1 MINFAKRSM
10 VGFFGLILLLS
21 VFISTSPGAD
31 NIFKIAAIVPLSGP
45 AAGWGIPADR
55 GFKYVIDDYNKKGGL
70 LVGGQR
76 YKVEMVEYDN
86 KYQTSETM
94 TLLNKAIFG
103 DKVKYLTVMGQ
114 HNCVVAAPVCETNKV
129 LHLANASG
137 GAELTNPKYSLTFR
151 MMFNPNSLGSILYYP
166 EMMKQFGVKTV
177 ALVNPDDDGGYTT
190 SKAIKSVVEGLSPAP
205 QIVADEYYVRGT
217 ADFTPVILRVLAKK
231 PDLIDLGISSPGDTG
246 LFLKQVGEA
255 GYTGLHMNS
264 ASVVTTDVIWKAAG
278 KYAKGHFVVGA
289 FAKSPTP
296 EYEALT
302 KRYQGDFG
310 GTVAPIIV
318 YYSYE
323 NLKVLFLAIEK
334 ANTFDTVTVANTLG
348 NMKWNSLY
356 GPARWMGK
364 EKILGFGI
372 DRSFCTPTPMSR
384 IGDEGKIEEWMLKS
398 LPLEK

>member
-1 MINFAKRSM
+1 MTRFARAIM
-10 VGFFGLILLLS
+10 AGFIGICLLLS
-21 VFISTSPGAD
+21 LSGIALPAAENVFKVAS
-31 NIFKIAAIVPLSGP
+31 IVALSGP
-45 AAGWGIPADR
+45 AAGWGIPANR
-55 GFKYVIDDYNKKGGL
+55 AFKYVIDDYNKKGGI

-76 YKVEMVEYDN
+76 YKIEFIEYDN
-86 KYQTSETM
+86 KYQTSETT

-129 LHLANASG
+129 LHLASASG
-137 GAELTNPKYSLTFR
+137 GTELTNPKHSLTFR
-151 MMFNPNSLGSILYYP
+151 LLFNPNSLGSILYYP
-166 EMMKQFGVKTV
+166 EVMKQFGVKTI

-190 SKAIKSVVEGLSPAP
+190 SKAIKDVVANMSPAP
-205 QIVADEYYVRGT
+205 QLVTDEFYVRGT
-217 ADFTPVILRVLAKK
+217 QDFTPVILRVLAKK

-264 ASVVTTDVIWKAAG
+264 ASVVTTDVVWKAAG
-278 KYAKGHFVVGA
+278 KYAKGHFVMGA
-289 FAKSPTP
+289 FADSPTP

-302 KRYQGDFG
+302 KRYQKDFAG
-310 GTVAPIIV
+310 IVVPIIV

-323 NLKVLFLAIEK
+323 VPRALFQAIEK
-334 ANTFDTVTVANTLG
+334 ANTFDTTTVAETLG
-348 NMKWNSLY
+348 NMKWDSIY

-372 DRSFCTPTPMSR
+372 NRSFCVPTPMSR
-384 IGDEGKIEEWMLKS
+384 IGDEGKVEKWMLKS
-398 LPLEK
+398 PALE